1 MPLRTLSCGAAR
13 ALLLPSRAAP
23 SASPSARWPP
33 SGGRRIR
40 RTPSLPAAFS
50 AGRGPPTAPP
60 AARDYDQA
68 FRAIE
73 SDWLA
78 ATSTA
83 RRASSLAPSAAPS
96 LEPSAAAR
104 PRYLLTMF
112 PYPSGQLH
120 MGHLR
125 VYTLPDVL
133 ARYHRQ
139 RGRRVFFPIGWD
151 AFGLP
156 AENAARQHGV
166 DPEAWT
172 RRNIAEMREVLQ
184 DIGIAFDWDHEVA
197 TCDADY
203 YRWTQWLFL
212 QLYRHGYVYRKRAL
226 VNWDP
231 VDQTV
236 LANEQI
242 DTHGR
247 AERSGA
253 QVELRPMTQWFV
265 AMRRKVPEL
274 LRDLDLLQW
283 PQNVKTLQRDWIGAH
298 PAVTQPITVLPVAGT
313 PLSASPSAPPPEPL
327 GLAVVL
333 TPEAHERFLA
343 GDACAVHVAWTHPL
357 LDNTAVMPAAQREA
371 LEAQLLAGGA
381 ATLGSEDRFRSS
393 DASDSSA
400 DAAEARRLPL
410 EAVVPAD
417 RRGALKRVPVS
428 AVLQTDVLESPAVVV
443 WRDGSCQRESEPAGE
458 SDSEDRSMAPP
469 SSAMAPAQ
477 PTTLY
482 HLRDWLVSR
491 QRRWGTPI
499 PIIHCEASC
508 GPVPVPDEHLPFHPA
523 TATLRHCPQCG
534 SDAIRYETDTLD
546 TFVDSS
552 WYWLRY
558 LDPRNDRQLA
568 APEILAKAL
577 PVDLYVGGVEHA
589 IMHLLYA
596 RFFYK
601 FIMTDL
607 DLAGWRALPRR
618 DAPAGP
624 VLNAN
629 ADADAKAK
637 ANADPAAAA
646 AARAHVLKTRAEP
659 FPQLLAQGMVLGKT
673 YRAAGSGR
681 YLTRAQQAAYE
692 SRAAAASPAPS
703 DGAAAPDG
711 AVVVTYEKMSKSKFN
726 GVAPTDTVARW
737 GRDVTRLYMLVRAP
751 PADDLKWDESAI
763 IGMARWLRR
772 VHHLGHALVPA
783 MATAA
788 SAAPADAAAIP
799 PHLAVALH
807 ETLVVVENVLENDF
821 AFPSAINALIILF
834 GKLEDDAAR
843 APAGGPPLAP
853 AAWTAFVQMLHPF
866 APALAWHLARTA
878 GLPAP
883 LGWPDGAAWAAHAAQ
898 GARAAG
904 TVRRVIVNGRV
915 VGSLDPHAAYPDDA
929 ALRAA
934 ATAHPGFA
942 QWCREHGV
950 ALDAAPITKTIIA
963 GKGTVVSLV
972 VRVPPAA

>member
-1 MPLRTLSCGAAR
+1 
-13 ALLLPSRAAP
+13 
-23 SASPSARWPP
+23 
-33 SGGRRIR
+33 
-40 RTPSLPAAFS
+40 
-50 AGRGPPTAPP
+50 
-60 AARDYDQA
+60 
-68 FRAIE
+68 
-73 SDWLA
+73 
-78 ATSTA
+78 
-83 RRASSLAPSAAPS
+83 

-343 GDACAVHVAWTHPL
+343 GDACA
-357 LDNTAVMPAAQREA
+357 
-371 LEAQLLAGGA
+371 AQLLAGGA

-624 VLNAN
+624 
-629 ADADAKAK
+629 
-637 ANADPAAAA
+637 
-646 AARAHVLKTRAEP
+646 
-659 FPQLLAQGMVLGKT
+659 LLAQGMVLGKT

-772 VHHLGHALVPA
+772 VHHL
-783 MATAA
+783 
-788 SAAPADAAAIP
+788 
-799 PHLAVALH
+799 
-807 ETLVVVENVLENDF
+807 
-821 AFPSAINALIILF
+821 
-834 GKLEDDAAR
+834 
-843 APAGGPPLAP
+843 
-853 AAWTAFVQMLHPF
+853 
-866 APALAWHLARTA
+866 
-878 GLPAP
+878 
-883 LGWPDGAAWAAHAAQ
+883 
-898 GARAAG
+898 
-904 TVRRVIVNGRV
+904 
-915 VGSLDPHAAYPDDA
+915 
-929 ALRAA
+929 
-934 ATAHPGFA
+934 
-942 QWCREHGV
+942 
-950 ALDAAPITKTIIA
+950 
-963 GKGTVVSLV
+963 
-972 VRVPPAA
+972 